1 MSAAPLAARVAVVR
15 VLALRE
21 PVVPVPAQL
30 PVLRVLVPPESGELV
45 LVLGVLLAHLLVA
58 LLAQVPVLVHL
69 VHQVLAPV
77 VLAVEPAV
85 RLLNHQWFS
94 AAMART
100 TP

>member
-30 PVLRVLVPPESGELV
+30 PVLRVLAQVLVVLAQVPPDSGV
-45 LVLGVLLAHLLVA
+45 LVRAQVV

-69 VHQVLAPV
+69 VLAPV
-77 VLAVEPAV
+77 VLAQLAVEPAV
-85 RLLNHQWFS
+85 RLLSRQ
-94 AAMART
+94 
-100 TP
+100 